1 VSVVG
6 QVLHT
11 ILLVFLVLLIFRLVM
26 DYVFMLARSFRPQGP
41 FAIACE
47 LTYTATDPPIKAVR
61 RVLPPLRV
69 GNVSLDLAFMVVF
82 FVTIILMNYV
92 VPQL

>member
-1 VSVVG
+1 MIVG
-6 QVLHT
+6 QVVHFA
-11 ILLVFLVLLIFRLVM
+11 LLLFLVLLIFRLVM
-26 DYVFMLARSFRPQGP
+26 DYVFMLARGFRPQGP

-47 LTYTATDPPIKAVR
+47 LTYSATDPPIKAVR

-82 FVTIILMNYV
+82 FVTVVLMSV
-92 VPQL
+92 VSGL

>member
-1 VSVVG
+1 MSIVG

-11 ILLVFLVLLIFRLVM
+11 ALLVFLILLIFRLVM

-41 FAIACE
+41 FAIALE

-82 FVTIILMNYV
+82 FVTLVLMNV
-92 VPQL
+92 VAAL

>member
-1 VSVVG
+1 MSVVG

-11 ILLVFLVLLIFRLVM
+11 VLLVFLVLLIFRLVM

-41 FAIACE
+41 LAIALE

-61 RVLPPLRV
+61 RVLPPLRI

>member
-11 ILLVFLVLLIFRLVM
+11 VLLVFLVLLIFRLVM
-26 DYVFMLARSFRPQGP
+26 DYVFMLARGFRPHGP

-47 LTYTATDPPIKAVR
+47 LTYTVTDPPIKAVR
-61 RVLPPLRV
+61 RVLPPLRI

-82 FVTIILMNYV
+82 FVTVVLMSV
-92 VPQL
+92 VSGL

>member
-1 VSVVG
+1 MTIVG

-11 ILLVFLVLLIFRLVM
+11 VLLVFLILLIFRLVM
-26 DYVFMLARSFRPQGP
+26 DYVFMFARSFRPEGP
-41 FAIACE
+41 FAIALE

-69 GNVSLDLAFMVVF
+69 GNISLDLAFMVVF
-82 FVTIILMNYV
+82 FVTLVLMNV
-92 VPQL
+92 VAGL

>member
-1 VSVVG
+1 VIVG
-6 QVLHT
+6 QVVHFA
-11 ILLVFLVLLIFRLVM
+11 LLLFLVLLIFRLVM
-26 DYVFMLARSFRPQGP
+26 DYVFMLARGFRPQGP
-41 FAIACE
+41 FAIALE

-82 FVTIILMNYV
+82 FVTIVLMRV
-92 VPQL
+92 VPT

>member
-1 VSVVG
+1 MSVVG

-11 ILLVFLVLLIFRLVM
+11 VLLVFLVLLIFRLVM
-26 DYVFMLARSFRPQGP
+26 DYVFMLARGFRPHGP
-41 FAIACE
+41 LAIALE

-61 RVLPPLRV
+61 RVLPPLRI

-82 FVTIILMNYV
+82 FVTVVLMNV
-92 VPQL
+92 VSGL

>member
-1 VSVVG
+1 MTIVG

-11 ILLVFLVLLIFRLVM
+11 VLLVFLILLVFRLVM
-26 DYVFMLARSFRPQGP
+26 DYVFMFARSFRPEGP
-41 FAIACE
+41 FAIALE

-82 FVTIILMNYV
+82 IVTLVLMNV
-92 VPQL
+92 VAGL